1 MSDPDLT
8 PKMSET
14 SETGET
20 AEIYSV
26 YLGLGNAI
34 DSV

>member
-1 MSDPDLT
+1 MPDPDLT

-26 YLGLGNAI
+26 YLGLDNTI

>member
-1 MSDPDLT
+1 MPDPDLT
-8 PKMSET
+8 PKISEM

-34 DSV
+34 DSI

>member
-26 YLGLGNAI
+26 YLGLGNTI